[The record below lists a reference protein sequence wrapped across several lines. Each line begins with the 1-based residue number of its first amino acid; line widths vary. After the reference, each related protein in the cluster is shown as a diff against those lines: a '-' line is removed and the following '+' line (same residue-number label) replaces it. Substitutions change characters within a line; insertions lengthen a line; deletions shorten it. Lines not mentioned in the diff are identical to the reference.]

1 MKRIQYDSYG
11 GPETMKLEAFE
22 LKAPGTGEV
31 AVKVEFAA
39 INPIDWKV
47 RNGYLKMVTGK
58 KFPRAMG
65 SDFSGIV
72 TAVGAGVTR
81 FKIGDPVFGMA
92 QIKHGGALGEVVIAP
107 QTFVARRPDSVSFED
122 AACLATPGVT
132 AWNGLVDKAAL
143 KSGSQV
149 FINGCTG
156 AVGEAGVSL
165 RTIYRDIADLQGLG
179 AQIDGEPGFGYVLQP
194 GFLLPP
200 LMFSEQEIQAL
211 ALGAQWVSRQTDDE
225 FALAARDAL
234 AKIGAV
240 LPSELQHKLDDS
252 AFHVG
257 RRPKQ
262 PEAVDLRVVRQAMRD
277 QHKLSIVY
285 RDPQGAKTTRIIW
298 PIGVGFFDSRRI
310 IAGWCEMRK
319 DFRSFRAD
327 RIEKIKL
334 RTERYPGRR
343 RDLVKQWRAQVDAE
357 RRKTLG

>member
-11 GPETMKLEAFE
+11 GPETMELEAFE

-31 AVKVEFAA
+31 AVKVKFAA

-65 SDFSGIV
+65 SDFSGVV

-92 QIKHGGALGEVVIAP
+92 QIKHGGALGEAVIAP

-156 AVGEAGVSL
+156 AVGEATVQL
-165 RTIYRDIADLQGLG
+165 AKMFG
-179 AQIDGEPGFGYVLQP
+179 ATVAGTC
-194 GFLLPP
+194 
-200 LMFSEQEIQAL
+200 SAQAM
-211 ALGAQWVSRQTDDE
+211 QR
-225 FALAARDAL
+225 ARDL
-234 AKIGAV
+234 DVRLSSIIG
-240 LPSELQHKLDDS
+240 PPIC
-252 AFHVG
+252 
-257 RRPKQ
+257 RRSVN
-262 PEAVDLRVVRQAMRD
+262 A
-277 QHKLSIVY
+277 S
-285 RDPQGAKTTRIIW
+285 T
-298 PIGVGFFDSRRI
+298 
-310 IAGWCEMRK
+310 
-319 DFRSFRAD
+319 
-327 RIEKIKL
+327 
-334 RTERYPGRR
+334 
-343 RDLVKQWRAQVDAE
+343 
-357 RRKTLG
+357 